1 MLIKL
6 PVAAG
11 ADAKCEAP
19 VRRSLRRDAA
29 GRGALR
35 GTLRR
40 LHSGDGGATSGP
52 SAGGIHA
59 QPAGTYLRAYH
70 QGDWSELPTR
80 YQEIL
85 AFAAR
90 ENLELYGYAYETGLN
105 DAVAKSMADSITEIL
120 IPVRH
125 K

>member
-1 MLIKL
+1 MRTQNVKRLYDAAYGAML
-6 PVAAG
+6 PVAALYEG
-11 ADAKCEAP
+11 RFDDYTAVTVALP
-19 VRRSLRRDAA
+19 VVHQQEGL
-29 GRGALR
+29 
-35 GTLRR
+35 
-40 LHSGDGGATSGP
+40 
-52 SAGGIHA
+52 HA

-70 QGDWSELPTR
+70 QGDWSELPAR

>member
-1 MLIKL
+1 MRTQNVKRLYDASYGAML
-6 PVAAG
+6 PVAALYEG
-11 ADAKCEAP
+11 RFDDYTAVTVALP
-19 VRRSLRRDAA
+19 VVHQQEGL
-29 GRGALR
+29 
-35 GTLRR
+35 
-40 LHSGDGGATSGP
+40 
-52 SAGGIHA
+52 HA
-59 QPAGTYLRAYH
+59 QPTGTYLRAYH
-70 QGDWSELPTR
+70 QGDWSELPAR

-120 IPVRH
+120 IPARR

>member
-1 MLIKL
+1 VLIKL

-29 GRGALR
+29 GRDALR
-35 GTLRR
+35 GALRR

-52 SAGGIHA
+52 SAGGIA
-59 QPAGTYLRAYH
+59 RTAGKHLLRAYH
-70 QGDWSELPTR
+70 QGDWSELPAR

-85 AFAAR
+85 AYAAQ

-120 IPVRH
+120 IPVRR

>member
-1 MLIKL
+1 ML
-6 PVAAG
+6 PVAALYEG
-11 ADAKCEAP
+11 RFDDYTAVTVALP
-19 VRRSLRRDAA
+19 VVHQQE
-29 GRGALR
+29 G
-35 GTLRR
+35 
-40 LHSGDGGATSGP
+40 LHS
-52 SAGGIHA
+52 

-70 QGDWSELPTR
+70 QGDWSELPAR

-120 IPVRH
+120 IPVRR

>member
-1 MLIKL
+1 MRTQNVKRLYDASYGAML
-6 PVAAG
+6 PVAALY
-11 ADAKCEAP
+11 E
-19 VRRSLRRDAA
+19 
-29 GRGALR
+29 GRFDDYTAVTVALPAFQQQE
-35 GTLRR
+35 GL
-40 LHSGDGGATSGP
+40 
-52 SAGGIHA
+52 HA

-70 QGDWSELPTR
+70 QGDWSELPAR

-120 IPVRH
+120 IPARR